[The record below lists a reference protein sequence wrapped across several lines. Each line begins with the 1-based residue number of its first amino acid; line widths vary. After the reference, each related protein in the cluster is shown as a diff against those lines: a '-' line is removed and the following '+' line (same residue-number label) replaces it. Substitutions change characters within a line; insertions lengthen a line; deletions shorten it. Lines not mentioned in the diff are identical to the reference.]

1 MAINDF
7 AQDTLRAVARD
18 FEVPAELVYTHRVS
32 GVDRLAVDLPDGTA
46 LCVWQSLGYVV
57 HVVID
62 NGCGDELSHFRLE
75 RVQQPVLA
83 ALLTSVIAESLKD

>member
-1 MAINDF
+1 MTIPDF
-7 AQDTLRAVARD
+7 SQDTLRAVAVD
-18 FEVPAELVYTHRVS
+18 FGVPAELVYTHRVS
-32 GVDRLAVDLPDGTA
+32 GVERLAVDLPDGTA
-46 LCVWQSLGYVV
+46 LCVWLSLGYVV

>member
-1 MAINDF
+1 MAISDF
-7 AQDTLRAVARD
+7 AKDTLRAVAND
-18 FEVPAELVYTHRVS
+18 YGVPAELVYEHRVG
-32 GVDRLAVDLPDGTA
+32 GVDRLAMDLPDGTA
-46 LCVWQSLGYVV
+46 LCVWTGLGYVV

-83 ALLTSVIAESLKD
+83 ALLTSVITESLKD